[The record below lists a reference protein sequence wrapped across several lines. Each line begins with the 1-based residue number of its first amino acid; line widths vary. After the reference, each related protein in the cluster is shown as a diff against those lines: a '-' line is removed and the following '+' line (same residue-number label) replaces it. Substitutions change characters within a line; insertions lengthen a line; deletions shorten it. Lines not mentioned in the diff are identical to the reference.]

1 MAPTKSGEPLSPS
14 TDFKKTSKK
23 FLALLIKLSLS
34 VLKMIKS
41 IHDLRPINFNYSLKS
56 IPISSSNKE
65 FKIKMYEKVDKL
77 ITKMRWKAFH
87 LRDENTEAKV
97 SDYDGLFP
105 TKKRA
110 PEDKL
115 LTNFENDLYELINN
129 LKFRKYQNSFTRK
142 LNKDL
147 KEIRSTKK
155 VFVFADKSHS
165 LYKIS
170 PDKYKKLITENI
182 TSTYKK
188 SENSLIEKI
197 NNEAKK
203 IVLKNK
209 KKSKFQNFL
218 NNHGTLL

>member
-1 MAPTKSGEPLSPS
+1 
-14 TDFKKTSKK
+14 
-23 FLALLIKLSLS
+23 
-34 VLKMIKS
+34 MIKS

-56 IPISSSNKE
+56 IPISSFNKK
-65 FKIKMYEKVDKL
+65 FKIKMYEKVEKL

-87 LRDENTEAKV
+87 LKDEDTETKV
-97 SDYDGLFP
+97 SDYNGLFP

-115 LTNFENDLYELINN
+115 LTKFENDLYELINN
-129 LKFRKYQNSFTRK
+129 LKFRKYQNSFTQK

-170 PDKYKKLITENI
+170 PYK
-182 TSTYKK
+182 
-188 SENSLIEKI
+188 
-197 NNEAKK
+197 
-203 IVLKNK
+203 
-209 KKSKFQNFL
+209 
-218 NNHGTLL
+218 